1 MGLQVKP
8 QILKDYWSKMDFYN
22 TPWFEK
28 TMAIERF
35 EVIHHTMLHVSDINE
50 KKAKEKIEPFLNML
64 VKRFQGAFHPS
75 QNGYKIQR
83 QMEK

>member
-1 MGLQVKP
+1 MGLQAKP

-28 TMAIERF
+28 IMAIERF

-50 KKAKEKIEPFLNML
+50 KKAEEKIEYASKTFSGCFSSFSKWL
-64 VKRFQGAFHPS
+64 
-75 QNGYKIQR
+75 
-83 QMEK
+83 